1 MSAPKPKP
9 TSLPEGAV
17 PHWDELGA
25 QRLANCRIFDVVSKR
40 FRHPSRETES
50 DFYVISTRDWVNV
63 IPITSNFEMVLVNQF
78 RFGVKE
84 TSWEIPGGVMDPGE
98 DPVAAGL
105 RELQEETGFTSERA
119 RLLGSVRPNPAI
131 QDNAC
136 HIVLA
141 ERASKTADQKWD
153 EHEEIETKT
162 VPIDRVFEMAQTGE
176 IFHSLVLN
184 ALLLFYPEWRKI
196 QARRRSG

>member
-1 MSAPKPKP
+1 MSAPKP
-9 TSLPEGAV
+9 TSLPRDAV
-17 PHWDELGA
+17 PHWDELGSE
-25 QRLANCRIFDVVSKR
+25 RLARCRIFDVVSKR
-40 FRHPSRETES
+40 FKHPSRKTES
-50 DFYVISTRDWVNV
+50 DFYVISSRDWVNV

-98 DPVAAGL
+98 DPVVAGL

-141 ERASKTADQKWD
+141 EQAIKTAALKWD

-162 VPIDRVFEMAQTGE
+162 VPVDRVFEMAQTGE

-184 ALLLFYPEWRKI
+184 ALLLFYPEWR
-196 QARRRSG
+196 